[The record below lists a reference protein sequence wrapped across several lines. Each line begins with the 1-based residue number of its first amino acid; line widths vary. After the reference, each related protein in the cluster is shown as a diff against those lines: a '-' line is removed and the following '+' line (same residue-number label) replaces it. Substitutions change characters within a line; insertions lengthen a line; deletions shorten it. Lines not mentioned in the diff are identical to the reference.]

1 MDNPIV
7 KFKDG
12 AFELDVQVM
21 PEQDTVWLTQAQM
34 VALFDRERTVITKHI
49 NNIFKEK
56 ELDEKSNVQFLHI
69 PNSDKPVK
77 FYNLDVI
84 ISVGYRVKSQRGIQ
98 FRKWATGVLKQYLI
112 DGYAINEK
120 RMAAMNKVIQ
130 IQSGIIAGVVGIGTE
145 DVLKVVNEYS
155 KALQLLDDYDHQAV
169 PAPEGTAGSYPL
181 TYDECTRLIRSMS
194 FNKDSAIFGTEKEP
208 GKLEGILSAIHQ
220 SAFGQD
226 AYPSLE
232 EKAANLLYFLIKD
245 HPFNDGCKRIGA
257 ALFLYFLDKNKAL
270 YRNRQPVISESAL
283 VAMTLLIA
291 ESDPQ
296 EKDIMIRVIMNFL
309 EW

>member
-1 MDNPIV
+1 MDNQIV

-12 AFELDVQVM
+12 AFELDVQVT

-34 VALFDRERTVITKHI
+34 VALFDRERTVITRHI
-49 NNIFKEK
+49 NNIFKDQ

-84 ISVGYRVKSQRGIQ
+84 ISVGFRVKSKRGIQ
-98 FRKWATGVLKQYLI
+98 FRRWANEVLKKYLI
-112 DGYAINEK
+112 DGYVVNEK
-120 RMAAMNKVIQ
+120 RLAAMNKVIR
-130 IQSGIIAGVVGIGTE
+130 IQSRIIAGVVGIET
-145 DVLKVVNEYS
+145 DDILKVVSEYS
-155 KALQLLDDYDHQAV
+155 KALQLLDDYDHQSVLA
-169 PAPEGTAGSYPL
+169 PADTADGYQLSYE
-181 TYDECTRLIRSMS
+181 ECLRLIRSMS
-194 FNKDSAIFGTEKEP
+194 FSKDSTLFGTEKEP
-208 GKLEGILSAIHQ
+208 GKLQGILSAIYQ
-220 SAFGQD
+220 SAFGQE

-257 ALFLYFLDKNKAL
+257 AIFLYFLEKNNAL
-270 YRNRQPVISESAL
+270 YRDGRTVISESAL

-309 EW
+309 HW